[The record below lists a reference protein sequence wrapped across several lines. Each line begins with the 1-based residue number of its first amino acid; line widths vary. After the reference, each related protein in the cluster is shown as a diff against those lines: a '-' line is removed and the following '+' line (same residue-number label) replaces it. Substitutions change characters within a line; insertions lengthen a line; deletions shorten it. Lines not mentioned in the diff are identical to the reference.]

1 MTQFALPGLGSHR
14 CYLIMPRMAHS
25 SRTPWQIR
33 QPLSSAKGPIRQI
46 SGRLSRDLAE
56 EGTAVAAIELSS
68 RESQQQQQPRRAIHP
83 LMTMGPLAMDNGMQF
98 SQALPVDLGSCWVQ
112 AQWIW
117 NRRLNQP
124 REAECTANTA
134 NTSLALRVGEQ
145 GAAKAALNSCSKGA
159 PLVLD
164 LQGKLELLP
173 LESLFI
179 LH

>member
-1 MTQFALPGLGSHR
+1 MTQFAGLGSHR
-14 CYLIMPRMAHS
+14 CYLIMPCMAHS

-46 SGRLSRDLAE
+46 SGRLSRDQAE

-68 RESQQQQQPRRAIHP
+68 RELQQQQQPRRAIHP
-83 LMTMGPLAMDNGMQF
+83 LMTMGPLPVDNGMQF
-98 SQALPVDLGSCWVQ
+98 SQAMPVDLGSCWVQ

-124 REAECTANTA
+124 WEAECSA

-145 GAAKAALNSCSKGA
+145 GAAEAALDSCSKVA